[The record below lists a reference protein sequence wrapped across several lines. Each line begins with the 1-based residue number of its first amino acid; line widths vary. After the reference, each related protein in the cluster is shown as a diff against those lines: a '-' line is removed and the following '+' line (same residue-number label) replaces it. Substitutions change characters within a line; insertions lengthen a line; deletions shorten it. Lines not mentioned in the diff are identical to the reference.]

1 MLSPKYTKMREFENN
16 GTTINHHI
24 DGKGEVT
31 LLFVHGAYIDQSYWA
46 AQVDFFKRDYTV
58 VTLDLAGHGKS
69 GRSRTDWSI
78 EGLADDIVALI
89 KYHQLE
95 KVILIGHSL
104 GADLNLIAATKFPDP
119 IIGFVVV
126 DNFKNV
132 ATPLAPE
139 FQDQVAG
146 IIESLRKDFAGTNEQ
161 YARMALVSA
170 DTPTAI
176 TDRIVADYRNTY
188 EPMGQ
193 ATMPEF
199 FKLDQ
204 LEKDL
209 LPHLKLKIY
218 LINVT
223 YYPTNVEA
231 LQKNAVHGFELRE
244 IAGTCHYPM
253 IEHPDAFNEA
263 LNETIH
269 TIRS

>member
-1 MLSPKYTKMREFENN
+1 MREFESN
-16 GTTINHHI
+16 GVTINHHI
-24 DGKGEVT
+24 EGKGDVT
-31 LLFVHGAYIDQSYWA
+31 LLFVHGAYVDQSYWA
-46 AQVDFFKRDYTV
+46 EQVDFFKRDYTV
-58 VTLDLAGHGKS
+58 ITLDLAGHGKS
-69 GRSRTDWSI
+69 GRTRSNWSI

-104 GADLNLIAATKFPDP
+104 GADLNLIVATKFPDP

-139 FQDQVAG
+139 FQDQVEG
-146 IIESLRKDFAGTNEQ
+146 IIDSLRKDFAGTNEQ

-170 DTPTAI
+170 DTPSTI
-176 TDRIVADYRNTY
+176 TDRIVKDYRDSY

-223 YYPTNVEA
+223 YYPTNIDA
-231 LQKNAVHGFELRE
+231 LQKNVPNGFELRE

-253 IEHPDAFNEA
+253 IEHPDTFNEV
-263 LNETIH
+263 LNETIDA
-269 TIRS
+269 IMG